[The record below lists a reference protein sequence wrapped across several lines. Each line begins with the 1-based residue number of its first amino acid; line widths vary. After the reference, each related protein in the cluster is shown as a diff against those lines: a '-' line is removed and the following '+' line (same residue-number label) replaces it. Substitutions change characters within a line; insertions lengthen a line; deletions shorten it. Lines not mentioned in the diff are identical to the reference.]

1 MKLSVSL
8 SDDDVAFLDDIAR
21 TRSLGSRSAA
31 LQVAVRAL
39 REQSLVEAY
48 LDAYLDN
55 DSDVDPDAELWDVT
69 SGDGI
74 AMGDATPVPR
84 GAVS

>member
-8 SDDDVAFLDDIAR
+8 SNDDVAFLDDIAR

-31 LQVAVRAL
+31 LQVAVCAL

-48 LDAYLDN
+48 LDAYLDA
-55 DSDVDPDAELWDVT
+55 DPDAELWDVT

-74 AMGDATPVPR
+74 AMGEATPVPR